1 MEIRHIVI
9 SRTDAI
15 GDVVLTL
22 PMAGFIKKQ
31 MPSCR
36 ISFLGRTYTE
46 PIIKRAQYI
55 DDFINW
61 DQLAKLSIPDR
72 TNQFS
77 SYSIDAIIHV
87 FPFQPIAKMAKQA
100 KVPIRIGTSHR
111 LFHLLNCNKL
121 INLGRKKSN
130 LHEAQLN
137 IKLLKPFNLDG
148 ECSLNEITSLYG
160 LSKDNSKN
168 ERLKELLDTERFNLI
183 LHPTSRGSA
192 REWGFDNFSK
202 LIELLPKNQFKLFIT
217 GTEDDGQLIKEHL
230 LNKHDDLNDLTGKLS
245 LEELIDF
252 ISYSDGLVSAST
264 GPLHIAAALG
274 KHALGLYAPMRPI
287 HPERWAPIGEKADY
301 LSLNKQCNKCKND
314 HHCPC
319 IEAIQPSW
327 VMEKLIAI
335 QTGE

>member
-22 PMAGFIKKQ
+22 PMAGFIKKH

-46 PIIKRAQYI
+46 PIIKRAHHI

-61 DQLAKLSIPDR
+61 DQLEKLSDPDR
-72 TNQFS
+72 KSQLS

-87 FPFQPIAKMAKQA
+87 FPFKPIAKLAKQA
-100 KVPIRIGTSHR
+100 MIPLRIGTSHR

-160 LSKDNSKN
+160 LSKENCKN
-168 ERLKELLDTERFNLI
+168 KRLKELLDPERFNLI

-202 LIELLPKNQFKLFIT
+202 LIKLLPKNKFKLFVT
-217 GTEDDGQLIKEHL
+217 GTENDGQLIKEHL
-230 LNKHDDLNDLTGKLS
+230 LNKHDNLNDLTGKLS

-252 ISYSDGLVSAST
+252 IAYTHS
-264 GPLHIAAALG
+264 
-274 KHALGLYAPMRPI
+274 
-287 HPERWAPIGEKADY
+287 
-301 LSLNKQCNKCKND
+301 
-314 HHCPC
+314 
-319 IEAIQPSW
+319 
-327 VMEKLIAI
+327 
-335 QTGE
+335 